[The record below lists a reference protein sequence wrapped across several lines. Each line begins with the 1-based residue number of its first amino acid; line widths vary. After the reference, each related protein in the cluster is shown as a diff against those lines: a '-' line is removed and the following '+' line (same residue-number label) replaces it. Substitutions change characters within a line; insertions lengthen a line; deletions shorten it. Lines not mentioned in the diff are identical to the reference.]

1 MQRQPRRVVRRVAVV
16 VHVAKAARILLAPEK
31 VFHRVRFLPFSAR
44 TPWQGRVVTVVS
56 SSPVPSPTPL
66 ERSTFRS
73 CSRAEMTR
81 FACVSAA
88 SEPSATCRGARPRYC
103 SRAPLLLDVAME
115 MSKWNSC
122 LVTCVT
128 KGVTTSKENISSG
141 PRRAWFVRTG
151 RAPRLPAT

>member
-1 MQRQPRRVVRRVAVV
+1 M
-16 VHVAKAARILLAPEK
+16 AKAARILLAPEK
-31 VFHRVRFLPFSAR
+31 GFHRVRFLPFSAR

-73 CSRAEMTR
+73 CYKAEITR

-88 SEPSATCRGARPRYC
+88 SEPSATCRAARPRYC

-122 LVTCVT
+122 SVRGVA
-128 KGVTTSKENISSG
+128 KGVITSKENISL
-141 PRRAWFVRTG
+141 
-151 RAPRLPAT
+151 APRSV